1 MFGPIRTASLVLLGM
16 IATASGHGKQSLVR
30 SARNSLRSEG
40 FVKALGFK
48 HKLRVCNA
56 FPFASAL
63 DIIIGKSQKLNGEE
77 PMAYKTCRDMT
88 FPLKAGDKLEFKIGE
103 VTAGTFSVN
112 DVPNNDATLFLVVH
126 RHDTLSSAVAFESH
140 VFANLANPQVA
151 IIDTYKGKAHATP
164 RIKDAQGSNTKARSE
179 ELRYNSVVAVNPG
192 MYEVELDGDDGE
204 TKASSQLVALNRESY
219 VVLRTGVEA
228 QEGESYAQSLVVF
241 PQSDA
246 KVLQK
251 PDPKVHSGAQPQ
263 MLRKLP
269 TTIVAAVLV
278 LALCMRS

>member
-16 IATASGHGKQSLVR
+16 MATASGHGKQSLVR
-30 SARNSLRSEG
+30 STRNSLRAEG

-56 FPFASAL
+56 FPVASAL
-63 DIIIGKSQKLNGEE
+63 DIIIGKSEKLNGDE

-151 IIDTYKGKAHATP
+151 IIDTYKGKAHAMP

-204 TKASSQLVALNRESY
+204 TKASSQLVALSRESY

-228 QEGESYAQSLVVF
+228 QEGESYPQSLVVF
-241 PQSDA
+241 PRSDP

-251 PDPKVHSGAQPQ
+251 PVQVHSGAQQ
-263 MLRKLP
+263 MLRLP
-269 TTIVAAVLV
+269 TTIVAAVL
-278 LALCMRS
+278 ALCMSS